1 MSGHVMGTR
10 WLALIVLFGWIA
22 GAGAIDD
29 DCSNASAAEAKAL
42 TLKAVEQVEK
52 LGHERA
58 FRNFMDP
65 EGDFFPRDLYVIV
78 IDLEGTMWVN
88 GAYPQGIGTSALN
101 AQDAKGRRYI
111 EQILRIARE
120 RGEGWVE
127 YQWFNP
133 CTGEYSDKNTYFK
146 RVGQFVVAVGAYRNP
161 KNITANAAG

>member
-1 MSGHVMGTR
+1 MDKR
-10 WLALIVLFGWIA
+10 WFAVIVLIGWMA
-22 GAGAIDD
+22 GAGATDS
-29 DCSNASAAEAKAL
+29 DCSNATSAEAKAL
-42 TLKAVEQVEK
+42 ALKAVAQVEK

-78 IDLEGTMWVN
+78 VGLEGTMWVN
-88 GAYPQGIGTSALN
+88 GAYPQGIGTNALN
-101 AQDAKGRRYI
+101 AEDAKGRRYI
-111 EQILRIARE
+111 EQMLRIAKE

-146 RVGQFVVAVGAYRNP
+146 RIGQFVVAVGAYRNP
-161 KNITANAAG
+161 KSITARTAD